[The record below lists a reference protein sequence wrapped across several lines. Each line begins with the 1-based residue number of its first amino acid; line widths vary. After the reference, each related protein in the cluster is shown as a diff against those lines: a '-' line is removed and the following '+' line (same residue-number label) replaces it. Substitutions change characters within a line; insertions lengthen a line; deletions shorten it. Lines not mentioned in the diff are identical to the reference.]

1 MGPEQ
6 NEVPGPGPDPD
17 AAETEAP
24 NPRRGKPYYTPP
36 GYGVMSVRQPPA
48 IPYGTYFSDA
58 PSTTRADPDYRE
70 MAAALFDRVKGI
82 RRQIAEDRREIDRLR
97 RETRAILDSLPAFA

>member
-1 MGPEQ
+1 MRPEHD
-6 NEVPGPGPDPD
+6 EVPGRKPEPDD
-17 AAETEAP
+17 DGDAP
-24 NPRRGKPYYTPP
+24 NPRRGTYYTPP
-36 GYGVMSVRQPPA
+36 GYGVMSAREPAA

-58 PSTTRADPDYRE
+58 PSATRPDPDYRE
-70 MAAALFDRVKGI
+70 LAAALFDRVRGI

>member
-1 MGPEQ
+1 MRPEH
-6 NEVPGPGPDPD
+6 NETPGAAPEPD
-17 AAETEAP
+17 AEAEAP
-24 NPRRGKPYYTPP
+24 NPRKGRPYYTPP
-36 GYGVMSVRQPPA
+36 GYGVMSVREPAA

-58 PSTTRADPDYRE
+58 PSATRAEPDYRE

-82 RRQIAEDRREIDRLR
+82 RRQIADDRREIDRLR

>member
-1 MGPEQ
+1 MRPDQ
-6 NEVPGPGPDPD
+6 NEVPGAAPEPDD
-17 AAETEAP
+17 QSEAP

-36 GYGVMSVRQPPA
+36 GYGVMTAREPA
-48 IPYGTYFSDA
+48 AAYGAYFSDA
-58 PSTTRADPDYRE
+58 PSATRVDPDYRE

>member
-1 MGPEQ
+1 MRPEH
-6 NEVPGPGPDPD
+6 NEVSGPAPEPDD
-17 AAETEAP
+17 QGEAP

-36 GYGVMSVRQPPA
+36 GYGVMSAREPVA
-48 IPYGTYFSDA
+48 VPYGTYFSDA
-58 PSTTRADPDYRE
+58 PSATRADPDYRE

>member
-1 MGPEQ
+1 MRPDQ
-6 NEVPGPGPDPD
+6 NEVPGAAPGPDDGCEP
-17 AAETEAP
+17 P

-36 GYGVMSVRQPPA
+36 GYGVLTARETAA

-58 PSTTRADPDYRE
+58 PSTTRAEPDYRE
-70 MAAALFDRVKGI
+70 MAAALFDRVRGI

-97 RETRAILDSLPAFA
+97 RETRAILDSLPVFA

>member
-1 MGPEQ
+1 MTAREP
-6 NEVPGPGPDPD
+6 
-17 AAETEAP
+17 AAA
-24 NPRRGKPYYTPP
+24 
-36 GYGVMSVRQPPA
+36 YGA
-48 IPYGTYFSDA
+48 YFSDA
-58 PSTTRADPDYRE
+58 PSATRVDPDYRE

>member
-1 MGPEQ
+1 MRPDQ
-6 NEVPGPGPDPD
+6 NEVPGAAPEPGD
-17 AAETEAP
+17 EGEAP

-36 GYGVMSVRQPPA
+36 GYGVMSAREPA
-48 IPYGTYFSDA
+48 AAYGTYFSDT
-58 PSTTRADPDYRE
+58 PTTTRADPDYRE